1 MKSRRFV
8 SLFAVLTFATLL
20 FMLAASQPNSAV
32 QASPQKEAPLFQ
44 HPLQYAAGGEA
55 SESAVVADVNGDGI
69 PDVVAAS
76 QNGSGHGS
84 VGVLIGIGNGKFQPT
99 VSYDS
104 GGVEAWG
111 LAVADVNGDG
121 NPDILVTNVQSNS
134 VGVLLGHGDG
144 TFAPAVT
151 YNGGASYTI
160 SVADVNRDGKPDLI
174 TGGLDVLLGNGDGTF
189 QPPRNFGPFG
199 QFATMADVNGDGKLD
214 IVSVGSAGGVG
225 VLLGNGDGT
234 FQSAVSYSTGGS
246 QSSGVAVGDLNGDGK
261 PDIAVPNYCAGGV
274 CSTNNGQVVIL
285 FGNGDGTFQAP
296 ITYDSG
302 AKFAQAVA
310 IGDVDGDGNPDLIV
324 GNACEPKKNGCS
336 SHGELEFL
344 LGEGNGSFQPPRT
357 FLTPGPIASIAMADV
372 NGGRPDLILAGDG
385 TSIMA
390 LYGDLV
396 PSATALTTS
405 PNPAAVGQTVTLTA
419 TITPSIGVDQGG
431 ETVGFYD
438 GTTLIGSGTTFH
450 GIATLT
456 TSFSTAGTHKLKA
469 EFPKNTAFDKSI
481 GKANQSVDAGGN

>member
-1 MKSRRFV
+1 MTSRRLV
-8 SLFAVLTFATLL
+8 SLFAVVTFATLL
-20 FMLAASQPNSAV
+20 LMLAASQLNSAV
-32 QASPQKEAPLFQ
+32 QASPQKEAALFQ
-44 HPLQYAAGGEA
+44 HPLQYAGGGEV
-55 SESAVVADVNGDGI
+55 SQSAVIADVNGDGI
-69 PDVVAAS
+69 PDVVVAS
-76 QNGSGHGS
+76 QNGSSDGS

-151 YNGGASYTI
+151 YNGGASCTV
-160 SVADVNRDGKPDLI
+160 SVADVNGDGKPDLI
-174 TGGLDVLLGNGDGTF
+174 TGNTDVLLGNGDGTF
-189 QPPRNFGPFG
+189 QTAKNYGPFG
-199 QFATMADVNGDGKLD
+199 QFATLADVNGDGKLD
-214 IVSVGSAGGVG
+214 IVGVGGMSGVG

-234 FQSAVSYSTGGS
+234 FQSPVTY
-246 QSSGVAVGDLNGDGK
+246 SSGTFFNSVAVGDLNADGR
-261 PDIAVPNYCAGGV
+261 PDIAVTTPCAGGV
-274 CSTNNGQVVIL
+274 CNGDGQVSVL
-285 FGNGDGTFQAP
+285 FGNGDGTFQAA

-310 IGDVDGDGNPDLIV
+310 IADVDGDGNANVIV
-324 GNACEPKKNGCS
+324 GNACEPKKNGCA

-344 LGEGNGSFQPPRT
+344 LGEGNGNFQAPRT
-357 FLTPGPIASIAMADV
+357 FLTPGAVASIAMADV

-385 TSIMA
+385 TAIMA
-390 LYGDLV
+390 LYGNLV
-396 PSATALTTS
+396 PSATKLTTS
-405 PNPAAVGQTVTLTA
+405 PNPSRVSQTVTLTA
-419 TITPSIGVDQGG
+419 TITPSLGVDQGG
-431 ETVGFYD
+431 ETVDFYD

-456 TSFSTAGTHKLKA
+456 TAFSTTGTHKLKA

>member
-1 MKSRRFV
+1 MTSRRFV
-8 SLFAVLTFATLL
+8 SPFAVVTFATLL
-20 FMLAASQPNSAV
+20 FMLAASRPNSAV

-44 HPLQYAAGGEA
+44 HPMEYAGGGGVT
-55 SESAVVADVNGDGI
+55 ESTVVADVNGDGI
-69 PDVVAAS
+69 PDVVVAS
-76 QNGSGHGS
+76 QNGSSDGS
-84 VGVLIGIGNGKFQPT
+84 VGVLIGKGNGQFQPT

-121 NPDILVTNVQSNS
+121 KADILVTNVQSNS
-134 VGVLLGHGDG
+134 VGVLLGYGDG

-151 YNGGASYTI
+151 YNGGASYTV
-160 SVADVNRDGKPDLI
+160 SVADVNGDGKPDLI

-189 QPPRNFGPFG
+189 QAPKNYGPVG
-199 QFATMADVNGDGKLD
+199 QYATVADVNGDGKLD
-214 IVSVGSAGGVG
+214 IISVGSARGVG

-246 QSSGVAVGDLNGDGK
+246 QSYGVAVGDLNGDGK

-274 CSTNNGQVVIL
+274 CSGDGQVVVL
-285 FGNGDGTFQAP
+285 LGNGDGTFQAAT
-296 ITYDSG
+296 TYDSG

-344 LGEGNGSFQPPRT
+344 LGEGNGNFQAPRT
-357 FLTPGPIASIAMADV
+357 FLTPGPVASIAMADV
-372 NGGRPDLILAGDG
+372 NGGRPDLILAGDAS
-385 TSIMA
+385 SIMA
-390 LYGDLV
+390 LYGNLV
-396 PSATALTTS
+396 PSATALTSS
-405 PNPAAVGQTVTLTA
+405 PNPSGVSQTVTLTA
-419 TITPSIGVDQGG
+419 TITPSVGVDQGG
-431 ETVGFYD
+431 ETVDFYD

-450 GIATLT
+450 GVATLT
-456 TSFSTAGTHKLKA
+456 TAFSTVGTHKLKA

-481 GKANQSVDAGGN
+481 GKTNQSVDAGGN